1 MQKESNITIAQL
13 SLNIYLR
20 KGQDHLQTNYKNR
33 SQSFPTQ
40 LQFKEILDAEIS
52 KL

>member
-1 MQKESNITIAQL
+1 MQKESHITIAHL

-20 KGQDHLQTNYKNR
+20 KRQDHLQTNSKKR
-33 SQSFPTQ
+33 SQSFPTRQ
-40 LQFKEILDAEIS
+40 QFKEVLDVEIS

>member
-1 MQKESNITIAQL
+1 MQKESDITIAHL

-20 KGQDHLQTNYKNR
+20 KRQDHLPTNSKKL
-33 SQSFPTQ
+33 SKSFPTHP
-40 LQFKEILDAEIS
+40 QFKEVLDAEIS

>member
-1 MQKESNITIAQL
+1 MRKESNIMIAPL
-13 SLNIYLR
+13 SLDIYFHKR
-20 KGQDHLQTNYKNR
+20 QDNHQTNSKKR

-40 LQFKEILDAEIS
+40 PQFKEVLDAEIS